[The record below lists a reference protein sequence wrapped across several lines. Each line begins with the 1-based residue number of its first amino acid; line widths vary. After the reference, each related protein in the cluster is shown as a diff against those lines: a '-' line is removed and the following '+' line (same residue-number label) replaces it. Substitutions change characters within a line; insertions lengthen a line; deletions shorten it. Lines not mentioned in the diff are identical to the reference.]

1 MILGLFGR
9 KSAPVGEALYRA
21 IVAQARH
28 PALYIDHRVPDT
40 VEGRFEMIVLHLV
53 LVFNRLK
60 TGTRDEV
67 ALGQGALDLFFTE
80 VDHQMRQ
87 MGVGDLTVPKKM
99 KKVGEAWTGR
109 SRAYDAV
116 LDQADVKPIAEA
128 LGRNIPGED
137 VATDRMATYVLTAR
151 AALAASP
158 SAAVANGTFTW
169 PDPASVAESDAV

>member
-1 MILGLFGR
+1 MILGLFSR
-9 KSAPVGEALYRA
+9 KSAPPGDVLYRA

-28 PALYIDHRVPDT
+28 PSLYSDHRVPDT

-60 TGTRDEV
+60 TGTRDDI
-67 ALGQGALDLFFTE
+67 ASAQGALDLFFTE

-109 SRAYDAV
+109 SRAYDSV
-116 LDQADVKPIAEA
+116 LDHAEPLAIAEA
-128 LGRNIPGED
+128 LQRNVPGD
-137 VATDRMATYVLTAR
+137 AAVDRLASYVLAAR
-151 AALAASP
+151 AALAATP
-158 SAAVANGTFTW
+158 TAAVASGESPW
-169 PDPASVAESDAV
+169 PDPASFS